1 MIHFDPIP
9 PVSACRLHLQRK
21 NQVRMVL
28 PLKLTSEMLVL
39 VACKTNHDS
48 FRSNSACV
56 RLSPARA
63 TQNQVRMVLPL
74 KLTSE
79 MLVLVACKTN
89 HDSFRSNSACVRLS
103 PAPATQK
110 PSSYGAALE
119 IDL

>member
-28 PLKLTSEMLVL
+28 PLKLNSEMLGL
-39 VACKTNHDS
+39 LLQNMIHLIQ
-48 FRSNSACV
+48 FRLC
-56 RLSPARA
+56 RFHLHLQRK
-63 TQNQVRMVLPL
+63 NQVRMVLPL

>member
-28 PLKLTSEMLVL
+28 PLKL
-39 VACKTNHDS
+39 N
-48 FRSNSACV
+48 
-56 RLSPARA
+56 
-63 TQNQVRMVLPL
+63 
-74 KLTSE
+74 SE

-110 PSSYGAALE
+110 PSSYGAPLE
-119 IDL
+119 IEF